1 MVDTV
6 KTSGAPSLT
15 GQVLLYKNPEPL
27 SKQAHGTLGLK
38 AIPEPFSFLRES
50 HILPLTVNEFGVAA
64 GSFPIIFAPD
74 KKTPLVVM
82 GVNAGE
88 NLFVGADGSWPI
100 DVYLPAFARRYPFVF
115 ANDPEADQFLVCIDT
130 QAPMIKENAEFPLF
144 DDKGETTEYTKNAI
158 EFLQEF
164 ERQRAATDQF
174 MEMVNRNDLIEERT
188 VTYTPRLEDGTD
200 GPVQKVADYLAVS
213 EDKLNALPADK
224 YLELREAGVLPAIY
238 AHLVSILQWQR
249 MTQIALK
256 KMAEAEA
263 AKTA

>member
-1 MVDTV
+1 MVETV
-6 KTSGAPSLT
+6 KSTGAPALT

-27 SKQAHGTLGLK
+27 SIQAHSKLGLK
-38 AIPEPFSFLRES
+38 AIPEPFGFLRES
-50 HILPLTVNEFGVAA
+50 HVLPLTVNEFGVAA

-82 GVNAGE
+82 GVNSGQ
-88 NLFVGADGSWPI
+88 NLIVEADGTWPI

-130 QAPMIKENAEFPLF
+130 QAPMIGENAEFPLF
-144 DDKGETTEYTKNAI
+144 KDGDTTDYTKNAI

-164 ERQRAATDQF
+164 ERQRAATDVF
-174 MEMVNRNDLIEERT
+174 MAAINEHDLIEERS
-188 VTYTPRLEDGTD
+188 VTYTPRLEDGSD

-213 EDKLNALPADK
+213 EEKLNALPDAA
-224 YLELREAGVLPAIY
+224 YLKLREQGVLPAIY

-256 KMAEAEA
+256 KLAQQEAQ
-263 AKTA
+263 KTS